1 MKLCVAVYNYDIL
14 QIKGEH
20 RGTQADGRSS
30 MWVLRSISTKNRS
43 KGIIMM
49 ERVFIYGYVCIGL
62 VGSTLI
68 GMIVFAWVA
77 LRKLHKASC
86 R

>member
-1 MKLCVAVYNYDIL
+1 VDTEKYKY
-14 QIKGEH
+14 KGII
-20 RGTQADGRSS
+20 Q
-30 MWVLRSISTKNRS
+30 

-62 VGSTLI
+62 VGCALI

-77 LRKLHKASC
+77 LRKLHKAS
-86 R
+86 RR